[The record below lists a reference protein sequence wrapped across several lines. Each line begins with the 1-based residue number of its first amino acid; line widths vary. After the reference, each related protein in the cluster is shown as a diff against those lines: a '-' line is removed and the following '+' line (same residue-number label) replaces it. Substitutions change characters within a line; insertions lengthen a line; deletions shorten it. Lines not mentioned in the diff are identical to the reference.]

1 MLCKNVV
8 SCRSGLA
15 EHSDYLVDIANADVA
30 LWDDHTDDSLYQSV
44 DILTAAHPHS
54 GVGVFGELEKTM
66 GMTWH
71 KENLLNDLSL
81 RPHVKPASTTMYD
94 QMHVFLVNGLVIWE
108 LFSFIAA
115 MKHGFQIGYK
125 QLHDFLKPWQWP
137 KDKVKAKVCQ
147 VFNEKREASSKEH
160 VKAGASELLSVY
172 QVFRH
177 FVESIVA
184 RSGKL
189 ARETKS
195 LLSLFRI
202 LDALQCMPRGC
213 VSVAEFHAEVVNHMR
228 YWQEAYPDEDHKPK
242 HHMSVHL
249 GKMYERHGMLWNCF
263 VHERK
268 HKTLK
273 KFATTTSN
281 TLNYEQSVSTDLLN
295 AHVEAMSH
303 PEAFNTGCYLVDPR
317 AFINEIRGHR
327 HECVCWELMQVMVIY
342 PRVRICFRLVQ
353 YVHNLFVH
361 AWTPPRLCKSCTNL
375 KQIHTLGYI
384 TIT

>member
-1 MLCKNVV
+1 
-8 SCRSGLA
+8 
-15 EHSDYLVDIANADVA
+15 
-30 LWDDHTDDSLYQSV
+30 
-44 DILTAAHPHS
+44 
-54 GVGVFGELEKTM
+54 
-66 GMTWH
+66 
-71 KENLLNDLSL
+71 
-81 RPHVKPASTTMYD
+81 MYD
-94 QMHVFLVNGLVIWE
+94 QMHVFLVNGLVNWE

-147 VFNEKREASSKEH
+147 VFNDKREASSKEH

-202 LDALQCMPRGC
+202 LDALQRMPRGC

-281 TLNYEQSVSTDLLN
+281 TVNYEQSVSTDLLN

-303 PEAFNTGCYLVDPR
+303 PEAFNTGSYLVDPR

-361 AWTPPRLCKSCTNL
+361 AWTPPRLSKSCTNL